1 MWKQP
6 YYPPYEESGFELPQN
21 HWRNGFIA
29 VVISA
34 AALFAFAYYV
44 IDANNGFNHGFG
56 EPAKEVRTTST
67 LTNTGTFQPA
77 IQHIQSVTESKG
89 FDALKAL
96 MKETPVVTKQI
107 RKPVAIPV
115 KRDELLPNPETKPL
129 PEPEEP
135 VTAPRIGMLGV
146 YN

>member
-29 VVISA
+29 VVI
-34 AALFAFAYYV
+34 
-44 IDANNGFNHGFG
+44 IDANNGLNHGFG